1 MLIKDTVL
9 SPIIMVQWNIAG
21 YFLLKVASSIADIP
35 NFSLSPWEE
44 EIPAQIGAEK
54 TGSGTHHH
62 ENLGG
67 KSGKLSLGNKTIPFQ
82 DILLME
88 EIRLTS

>member
-1 MLIKDTVL
+1 MLIKDNVL

-44 EIPAQIGAEK
+44 EIPVA
-54 TGSGTHHH
+54 
-62 ENLGG
+62 L
-67 KSGKLSLGNKTIPFQ
+67 KLVRKKLDLEPI
-82 DILLME
+82 IMR
-88 EIRLTS
+88 I